1 MAQTGTVNGAE
12 ALLELFR
19 VQGTDYIFCSPIAAW
34 APLWEAL
41 AKRQATTNVETPK
54 YLNCRHETLAVGLA
68 AGYYKAT
75 GRTQAVLL
83 PTGLGVLNGAM
94 AVRSAFHEHLPMVI
108 VAPDTLTHG
117 SVPGLDPGPEWPTL
131 LVDLAGPVRNGETV
145 TKWAKE
151 VKTSADLATDIRRAC
166 YFAESVPRGPT
177 LVSVP
182 FDVLMSDV
190 DEPHGIR
197 AKGSLLVA
205 PADSLGEV
213 AELLMRSRSPLIV
226 TEHAARTPQDQA
238 ALVAIAEHIGA
249 PVFEYWM
256 PLYVNFP
263 RAHPLYAIDPIEI
276 HLKDTDCILVV
287 GAHGPWHPQET
298 KLPEACSVI
307 QIEEDPLRP
316 RAPYWGFRTDY
327 CIAGDVGSN
336 LAQLAALLQERAKT
350 AEETSRVSA
359 RTAHW
364 HAHNA
369 ANQAAAANE
378 RDTAGASER
387 IHAALLFDTLHR
399 MLPDRSVIVDEII
412 AQVPAM
418 IQHLFRE
425 RDFSHIR
432 GWAGA
437 LGTGLPT
444 ALGVKLGR
452 PEDIV
457 VCVIGDGA
465 FNYNPVPACLGFAQ
479 QYNVPIL
486 VVICN
491 NQGYVSQEWNLY
503 KYFPSGYAL
512 RDNNPYG
519 RVIEPTPDYAA
530 MAPAFGAH
538 GECVTEP
545 GKLEAA
551 IQRAIAAVELGH
563 LALLDV
569 RLEP

>member
-1 MAQTGTVNGAE
+1 MAQTGTMNGAE

-19 VQGTDYIFCSPIAAW
+19 TQGTDYIFCSPIAAW

-41 AKRQATTNVETPK
+41 AKRHATTNVETPK

-75 GRTQAVLL
+75 GRAQAVLL

-94 AVRSAFHEHLPMVI
+94 AVRSAFHEHLPMII
-108 VAPDTLTHG
+108 VAPDTLSHG
-117 SVPGLDPGPEWPTL
+117 AIPGLDPGPEWPTL

-151 VKTSADLATDIRRAC
+151 VKTATDLAADIRRAW
-166 YFAESVPRGPT
+166 YFAETVPRGPT

-182 FDVLMSDV
+182 FDILMSPV
-190 DEPHGIR
+190 HEPHGTK
-197 AKGSLLVA
+197 AKASPLIA
-205 PADSLGEV
+205 PAESMQEV
-213 AELLMRSRSPLIV
+213 ADLLMRSHTPLIV
-226 TEHAARTPQDQA
+226 TEHGARTPEDQA
-238 ALVAIAEHIGA
+238 AMVTIAEYVGS

-263 RAHPLYAIDPIEI
+263 RAHPLYAIDPIEM
-276 HLKDTDCILVV
+276 HLKDADCILVV

-298 KLPEACSVI
+298 KLPDGCTVI

-316 RAPYWGFRTDY
+316 RAPYWGFNTDY
-327 CIAGDVGSN
+327 CIAGDVGAN
-336 LAQLAALLQERAKT
+336 LAQLAALLKART
-350 AEETSRVSA
+350 ISTEESDRVSA
-359 RTAHW
+359 RTALW
-364 HAHNA
+364 HQHNA
-369 ANQAAAANE
+369 ANQAE
-378 RDTAGASER
+378 TAKQREPATSGER
-387 IHAALLFDTLHR
+387 IQAAVLFDTLHR
-399 MLPDRSVIVDEII
+399 MLPDHSVIVDEII

-418 IQHLFRE
+418 IQHLFRD

-444 ALGVKLGR
+444 ALGVKLAR
-452 PEDIV
+452 PDDIV

-465 FNYNPVPACLGFAQ
+465 FNYNPVPACLGLAQ
-479 QYNVPIL
+479 QYDVPIL

-530 MAPAFGAH
+530 MAPAFGAY
-538 GECVTEP
+538 GECVTDP

-551 IQRAIAAVELGH
+551 IQRAIAAVEQGH

>member
-1 MAQTGTVNGAE
+1 MTQTGTMTGAE

-19 VQGTDYIFCSPIAAW
+19 TQGTDYIFCSPIAAW

-75 GRTQAVLL
+75 GRAQAVLL

-108 VAPDTLTHG
+108 VAPDTLSHG
-117 SVPGLDPGPEWPTL
+117 AVPGLDPGPEWPTL

-151 VKTSADLATDIRRAC
+151 VKTATDLAADIRRAW
-166 YFAESVPRGPT
+166 YFAETVPRGPT

-182 FDVLMSDV
+182 FDILMTQV
-190 DEPHGIR
+190 DQPHDKKTK
-197 AKGSLLVA
+197 AAPLVA
-205 PADSLGEV
+205 PADSLREI
-213 AELLMRSRSPLIV
+213 ADLLMRSRSPLIV
-226 TEHAARTPQDQA
+226 TEHGARTPQDQA
-238 ALVAIAEHIGA
+238 ALVAIAEHIGS

-263 RAHPLYAIDPIEI
+263 RAHPLYAIDPIEM
-276 HLKDTDCILVV
+276 HLKDADCILVV

-298 KLPEACSVI
+298 RLPDDCTVI

-316 RAPYWGFRTDY
+316 RAPYWGFNTDY
-327 CIAGDVGSN
+327 CIAGDVGAN
-336 LAQLAALLQERAKT
+336 LAQLATLLHART
-350 AEETSRVSA
+350 TSTDEANRVSA

-364 HAHNA
+364 HKHNA
-369 ANQAAAANE
+369 AAQAQTAKEREAPAGEHIQAAV
-378 RDTAGASER
+378 
-387 IHAALLFDTLHR
+387 LFDTLHR

-418 IQHLFRE
+418 IHHLFRD
-425 RDFSHIR
+425 RDFTHIR

-444 ALGVKLGR
+444 ALGVKLAR
-452 PEDIV
+452 PNDIV

-465 FNYNPVPACLGFAQ
+465 FNYNPIPACLGLAQ

-538 GECVTEP
+538 GECVTDP

-551 IQRAIAAVELGH
+551 IGRAIAAIEQGH

-569 RLEP
+569 RLQP

>member
-1 MAQTGTVNGAE
+1 MTETTVNGAE

-19 VQGTDYIFCSPIAAW
+19 AQGADYIFCSPIAAW

-41 AKRQATTNVETPK
+41 AKRKATSNVETPQ
-54 YLNCRHETLAVGLA
+54 YINCRHEILAVGLA

-83 PTGLGVLNGAM
+83 PTGLGVLHGAM
-94 AVRSAFHEHLPMVI
+94 ALRSAYHEHIPMVI
-108 VAPDTLTHG
+108 VSPDTLTHG
-117 SVPGLDPGPEWPTL
+117 AVPELDPGPEWPTL
-131 LVDLAGPVRNGETV
+131 LVDFAGPVRDSETV

-151 VKTSADLATDIRRAC
+151 VKTGTDLAADVRRAW

-177 LVSVP
+177 LLGVP
-182 FDVLMSDV
+182 FDILMGQLAAPQGEKTKAPAV
-190 DEPHGIR
+190 
-197 AKGSLLVA
+197 VA
-205 PADSLGEV
+205 PLDSLREI
-213 AELLMRSRSPLIV
+213 AALLMRSRAPLIV
-226 TEHAARTPQDQA
+226 TEHAARAQEDRA
-238 ALVAIAEHIGA
+238 ALVSIAESIGA

-256 PLYVNFP
+256 PLYLNFP
-263 RAHPLYAIDPIEI
+263 RAHPLYATDPVEM
-276 HLKDTDCILVV
+276 HLKNADCILIV

-298 KLPEACSVI
+298 PLPENCKVI
-307 QIEEDPLRP
+307 HVEEDPLRP
-316 RAPYWGFRTDY
+316 RAPYWSFPTDY

-336 LAQLAALLQERAKT
+336 LAQLAALLT
-350 AEETSRVSA
+350 AEA
-359 RTAHW
+359 RAPEVAGRTQRW

-369 ANQAAAANE
+369 ASKAETAKE
-378 RDTAGASER
+378 RENARGGER
-387 IHAALLFDTLHR
+387 IHAARLFDALHGL
-399 MLPDRSVIVDEII
+399 LPDRSVIVDEII

-418 IQHLFRE
+418 IRHLFRE
-425 RDFSHIR
+425 RDFTHIR

-444 ALGVKLGR
+444 ALGAKLGR
-452 PEDIV
+452 PEDVV

-465 FNYNPVPACLGFAQ
+465 FNYNPIPACLGLAQ
-479 QYNVPIL
+479 QYRVPVL
-486 VVICN
+486 VVICD

-512 RDNNPYG
+512 RENNPYG

-530 MAPAFGAH
+530 LAPAFGGH
-538 GECVTEP
+538 GECVSEP
-545 GKLEAA
+545 EQLEPA
-551 IQRAIAAVELGH
+551 IRRAISAVQGGQ

>member
-1 MAQTGTVNGAE
+1 MTQTGTVNGAE

-19 VQGTDYIFCSPIAAW
+19 TQGTDYIFCSPIAAW

-54 YLNCRHETLAVGLA
+54 YLNCRHEILAVGLA
-68 AGYYKAT
+68 SGYYKAT
-75 GRTQAVLL
+75 GRAQAVLL
-83 PTGLGVLNGAM
+83 PTGLGVLHGAM
-94 AVRSAFHEHLPMVI
+94 AIRSAFHEHIPMVI

-117 SVPGLDPGPEWPTL
+117 AVPGLDPGPEWPTL
-131 LVDLAGPVRNGETV
+131 LVDLAGPVRNSETV
-145 TKWAKE
+145 TKWGKE
-151 VKTSADLATDIRRAC
+151 VKTGGDLAADVRRAW

-177 LVSVP
+177 LLAVP
-182 FDVLMSDV
+182 FDILMSQV
-190 DEPHGIR
+190 EEPRGNKTK
-197 AKGSLLVA
+197 ASPLVA
-205 PADSLGEV
+205 PTESLQEV

-238 ALVAIAEHIGA
+238 ALVAIAEHIGS

-256 PLYVNFP
+256 PMYVNFP
-263 RAHPLYAIDPIEI
+263 RAHPLYATDPIEA
-276 HLKDTDCILVV
+276 HLKDADCILVV

-298 KLPEACSVI
+298 PLPEDCSVI

-336 LAQLAALLQERAKT
+336 LAQLAALLRARAT
-350 AEETSRVSA
+350 SAEEADRVAA
-359 RTAHW
+359 RTARW
-364 HAHNA
+364 HAHNGSNQVEA
-369 ANQAAAANE
+369 AKE
-378 RDTAGASER
+378 RETVRAGER

-399 MLPDRSVIVDEII
+399 LLPDRSVIVDEII

-418 IQHLFRE
+418 IRHLFRE
-425 RDFSHIR
+425 RAFSHFR

-444 ALGVKLGR
+444 ALGVKLAR
-452 PEDIV
+452 PKDIV

-479 QYNVPIL
+479 QYGVPIL
-486 VVICN
+486 VIICN

-530 MAPAFGAH
+530 IAPAFGAH
-538 GECVTEP
+538 GECVTDP
-545 GKLEAA
+545 GQLAPA
-551 IQRAIAAVELGH
+551 IRRAIAAVEQGH

>member
-1 MAQTGTVNGAE
+1 M
-12 ALLELFR
+12 
-19 VQGTDYIFCSPIAAW
+19 
-34 APLWEAL
+34 
-41 AKRQATTNVETPK
+41 
-54 YLNCRHETLAVGLA
+54 
-68 AGYYKAT
+68 
-75 GRTQAVLL
+75 
-83 PTGLGVLNGAM
+83 
-94 AVRSAFHEHLPMVI
+94 
-108 VAPDTLTHG
+108 
-117 SVPGLDPGPEWPTL
+117 
-131 LVDLAGPVRNGETV
+131 
-145 TKWAKE
+145 
-151 VKTSADLATDIRRAC
+151 
-166 YFAESVPRGPT
+166 PRGPT

-182 FDVLMSDV
+182 FDILMTQV
-190 DEPHGIR
+190 DQPHDR
-197 AKGSLLVA
+197 KTKASPLVA
-205 PADSLGEV
+205 PADSLREI
-213 AELLMRSRSPLIV
+213 ADLLMRSRSPLIV
-226 TEHAARTPQDQA
+226 TEHGARTPQDQA
-238 ALVAIAEHIGA
+238 ALVAIAEHIGS

-263 RAHPLYAIDPIEI
+263 RAHPLYAIDPIEM
-276 HLKDTDCILVV
+276 HLKDADCILVV

-298 KLPEACSVI
+298 RLPDDCTVI

-316 RAPYWGFRTDY
+316 RAPYWGFNTDY
-327 CIAGDVGSN
+327 CIAGDVGAN
-336 LAQLAALLQERAKT
+336 LAQLAALLH
-350 AEETSRVSA
+350 A
-359 RTAHW
+359 RTHLDRR
-364 HAHNA
+364 
-369 ANQAAAANE
+369 NQAVYPHAPRTGTSIMPPPRHRRRNE
-378 RDTAGASER
+378 REAPAGER
-387 IHAALLFDTLHR
+387 IQAAVLFDTLHR

-418 IQHLFRE
+418 IHHLFRD
-425 RDFSHIR
+425 RDFTHIR

-444 ALGVKLGR
+444 ALGVKLAR
-452 PEDIV
+452 PNDIV

-465 FNYNPVPACLGFAQ
+465 FNYNPVPACLGLAQ

-538 GECVTEP
+538 GECVTDP

-551 IQRAIAAVELGH
+551 IQRAIAAIEQGH

>member
-1 MAQTGTVNGAE
+1 MTQTGTVNGAE

-19 VQGTDYIFCSPIAAW
+19 TQGTDYIFCSPIAAW

-41 AKRQATTNVETPK
+41 AKRQATTNIETPK
-54 YLNCRHETLAVGLA
+54 YLNCRHEILAVGLA
-68 AGYYKAT
+68 SGYYKAT
-75 GRTQAVLL
+75 GRAQAVLL
-83 PTGLGVLNGAM
+83 PTGLGVLHGAL
-94 AVRSAFHEHLPMVI
+94 AIRSAFHEHIPMVI

-117 SVPGLDPGPEWPTL
+117 AVAGLDPGPEWPTL
-131 LVDLAGPVRNGETV
+131 LVDLAGPVRNSETV
-145 TKWAKE
+145 TKWGKE
-151 VKTSADLATDIRRAC
+151 IKTGGDLAADVRRAW

-177 LVSVP
+177 LLSVP
-182 FDVLMSDV
+182 FDILMSQV
-190 DEPHGIR
+190 EQPHGNKSK
-197 AKGSLLVA
+197 ASLLVA
-205 PADSLGEV
+205 PTDSLQDV
-213 AELLMRSRSPLIV
+213 ADLLMRSRSPLIV

-238 ALVAIAEHIGA
+238 ALVAIAEHIGS

-263 RAHPLYAIDPIEI
+263 RAHPLYATDPIET
-276 HLKDTDCILVV
+276 HLADADCILVV

-298 KLPEACSVI
+298 KLPEDCTVV

-316 RAPYWGFRTDY
+316 RAPYWGFRTDH

-336 LAQLAALLQERAKT
+336 LAQLAALLRAR
-350 AEETSRVSA
+350 ASSVEEARRIA
-359 RTAHW
+359 DRTARW

-369 ANQAAAANE
+369 ASQAEAAKE
-378 RDTAGASER
+378 RETVRSSER
-387 IHAALLFDTLHR
+387 IHAALLFDMLHR
-399 MLPDRSVIVDEII
+399 MLPDRSVVVDEIV

-418 IQHLFRE
+418 IKHLFRE
-425 RDFSHIR
+425 RDFSHVR

-437 LGTGLPT
+437 LGTGIPT
-444 ALGVKLGR
+444 ALGVKLAR
-452 PEDIV
+452 PKDMV

-465 FNYNPVPACLGFAQ
+465 FSYNPVPACLGLAQ
-479 QYNVPIL
+479 QYGVPIL

-503 KYFPSGYAL
+503 KYFASGYAL

-538 GECVTEP
+538 GECVTDP
-545 GKLEAA
+545 AKLESATA
-551 IQRAIAAVELGH
+551 RAIAAVEQGR

>member
-1 MAQTGTVNGAE
+1 MTQPGTVNGAE

-19 VQGTDYIFCSPIAAW
+19 AQGTDYIFCSPIAAW

-41 AKRQATTNVETPK
+41 AKRKATTNIETPQ
-54 YLNCRHETLAVGLA
+54 YLNCRHEILAVGLA
-68 AGYYKAT
+68 AGYWKAT

-83 PTGLGVLNGAM
+83 PTGLGVLHGAM
-94 AVRSAFHEHLPMVI
+94 AMRSAYHEHIPMVI
-108 VAPDTLTHG
+108 VSPDTLTHG
-117 SVPGLDPGPEWPTL
+117 AVPGLDPGPEWPTL
-131 LVDLAGPVRNGETV
+131 LVDLAGPVRNAETV

-151 VKTSADLATDIRRAC
+151 VKTGGDLAADVRRAW

-177 LVSVP
+177 LLGVP
-182 FDVLMSDV
+182 FDILMSQV
-190 DEPHGIR
+190 TAPQGEKTKASP
-197 AKGSLLVA
+197 LVA
-205 PADSLGEV
+205 PADSLREV
-213 AELLMRSRSPLIV
+213 AELLTRSHAPLIV

-238 ALVAIAEHIGA
+238 ALVAIAEHVGA

-256 PLYVNFP
+256 PMYVNFP
-263 RAHPLYAIDPIEI
+263 RAHPLYATDPIEA
-276 HLKDTDCILVV
+276 HLSDADCILVI

-298 KLPEACSVI
+298 PLPDGCTVI
-307 QIEEDPLRP
+307 HIEEDPLRP

-327 CIAGDVGSN
+327 CIAGDIGSN
-336 LAQLAALLQERAKT
+336 LAQLAALLQAQPRAAEVAGRTER
-350 AEETSRVSA
+350 
-359 RTAHW
+359 W

-369 ANQAAAANE
+369 ASNAQAAKE
-378 RDTAGASER
+378 RETARTGER

-399 MLPDRSVIVDEII
+399 LLPDQSVIVDEII
-412 AQVPAM
+412 AQVPPM
-418 IQHLFRE
+418 IHHLFRE

-444 ALGVKLGR
+444 ALGVKLAR
-452 PEDIV
+452 PKDVV

-465 FNYNPVPACLGFAQ
+465 FNYNPVPACLGLAQ
-479 QYNVPIL
+479 QYGVPVL
-486 VVICN
+486 VIICN

-530 MAPAFGAH
+530 IAPAFGAH

-545 GKLEAA
+545 GQLEPA
-551 IQRAIAAVELGH
+551 ISRAIDAVQQGR

>member
-1 MAQTGTVNGAE
+1 MTQPGTMSGAE

-19 VQGTDYIFCSPIAAW
+19 TQETDYIFCSPIAAW

-41 AKRQATTNVETPK
+41 AKRHATTNVETPK

-75 GRTQAVLL
+75 GRAQVVLL

-94 AVRSAFHEHLPMVI
+94 AMRSAFHEHIPMVI

-117 SVPGLDPGPEWPTL
+117 SVPELDPGPEWPTL

-151 VKTSADLATDIRRAC
+151 VKASADLATDIRRAW
-166 YFAESVPRGPT
+166 YFAESIPRGPT

-182 FDVLMSDV
+182 FDLLMSQV
-190 DEPHGIR
+190 DEPPGKKTR
-197 AKGSLLVA
+197 ATPLVA
-205 PADSLGEV
+205 PTESLAEV
-213 AELLMRSRSPLIV
+213 ADILMRSRSPLIV
-226 TEHAARTPQDQA
+226 TEHGARTPQDQA
-238 ALVAIAEHIGA
+238 TLVALAEHVGA

-263 RAHPLYAIDPIEI
+263 RAHPLYAIDPIET
-276 HLKDTDCILVV
+276 HLKDTDCIMVV

-298 KLPEACSVI
+298 RLPGQCTVI
-307 QIEEDPLRP
+307 QIEEDPMRP
-316 RAPYWGFRTDY
+316 RAPYWGFQIDH

-336 LAQLAALLQERAKT
+336 LTQLVALLKSRT
-350 AEETSRVSA
+350 NSAEETSRVTA
-359 RTAHW
+359 RTTHW

-369 ANQAAAANE
+369 TTQAAAAKE
-378 RDTAGASER
+378 RESVRGNER

-399 MLPDRSVIVDEII
+399 MLPDQSVIVDEIV
-412 AQVPAM
+412 AQVPPM
-418 IQHLFRE
+418 IQHLFRD

-437 LGTGLPT
+437 LGTGIPT
-444 ALGVKLGR
+444 ALGVKLAR
-452 PEDIV
+452 PRDMV

-465 FNYNPVPACLGFAQ
+465 FNYNPVPACFGLAQ
-479 QYNVPIL
+479 QYKVPIL
-486 VVICN
+486 VIICN

-538 GECVTEP
+538 GECVTDP
-545 GKLEAA
+545 AKLEAA
-551 IQRAIAAVELGH
+551 IQRAIAAIEQGH
-563 LALLDV
+563 LALLDI

>member
-1 MAQTGTVNGAE
+1 MTQTGTMTGAE

-19 VQGTDYIFCSPIAAW
+19 TQGTDYIFCSPIAAW

-75 GRTQAVLL
+75 GRAQAVLL

-108 VAPDTLTHG
+108 VAPDTLSHG
-117 SVPGLDPGPEWPTL
+117 AVPGLDPGPEWPTL

-151 VKTSADLATDIRRAC
+151 VKTATDLAADIRRAW
-166 YFAESVPRGPT
+166 YFAETVPRGPT

-182 FDVLMSDV
+182 FDILMTQV
-190 DEPHGIR
+190 DQPHDR
-197 AKGSLLVA
+197 KTKAAPLVA
-205 PADSLGEV
+205 PADSLREI
-213 AELLMRSRSPLIV
+213 ADLLMRSRSPLIV
-226 TEHAARTPQDQA
+226 TEHGARTPQDQA
-238 ALVAIAEHIGA
+238 ALVAIAEHIGS

-263 RAHPLYAIDPIEI
+263 RAHPLYAIDPIEM
-276 HLKDTDCILVV
+276 HLKDADCILVV

-298 KLPEACSVI
+298 RLPDDCTVI

-316 RAPYWGFRTDY
+316 RAPYWGFSTDY
-327 CIAGDVGSN
+327 CIAGDVGAN
-336 LAQLAALLQERAKT
+336 LAQLATLLHAR
-350 AEETSRVSA
+350 TSSTDEANRVSA

-364 HAHNA
+364 RRHNA
-369 ANQAAAANE
+369 AAQAQTATEREAPAGEHIQAAV
-378 RDTAGASER
+378 
-387 IHAALLFDTLHR
+387 LFDTLHR

-418 IQHLFRE
+418 IHHLFRD
-425 RDFSHIR
+425 RDFTHIR

-444 ALGVKLGR
+444 ALGVKLAR
-452 PEDIV
+452 PNDIV

-465 FNYNPVPACLGFAQ
+465 FNYNPIPACLGLAQ
-479 QYNVPIL
+479 QYDVPIL

-538 GECVTEP
+538 GECVTDP

-551 IQRAIAAVELGH
+551 IQRAIAAIEQGQ

-569 RLEP
+569 RLQP

>member
-1 MAQTGTVNGAE
+1 MTQTGTMTGAE

-19 VQGTDYIFCSPIAAW
+19 TQGTDYIFCSPIAAW

-75 GRTQAVLL
+75 GRAQAVLL

-108 VAPDTLTHG
+108 VAPDTLSHG
-117 SVPGLDPGPEWPTL
+117 AIPGLDPGPEWPTL
-131 LVDLAGPVRNGETV
+131 LVDLAGPIRNGETV

-151 VKTSADLATDIRRAC
+151 VKTATDLAADIRRAW
-166 YFAESVPRGPT
+166 YFAETVPRGPT

-182 FDVLMSDV
+182 FDILMTQV
-190 DEPHGIR
+190 DQPHDR
-197 AKGSLLVA
+197 KTKAAPLVA
-205 PADSLGEV
+205 PADSLREI
-213 AELLMRSRSPLIV
+213 ADLLMRSRSPLIV
-226 TEHAARTPQDQA
+226 TEHGARTPQDQA
-238 ALVAIAEHIGA
+238 ALVAIAEHIGS

-263 RAHPLYAIDPIEI
+263 RAHPLYAIDPIET
-276 HLKDTDCILVV
+276 HLKDADCILVV

-298 KLPEACSVI
+298 RLPDDCTVI

-316 RAPYWGFRTDY
+316 RAPYWGFNTDY
-327 CIAGDVGSN
+327 CIAGDVGAN
-336 LAQLAALLQERAKT
+336 LAQLATLLHART
-350 AEETSRVSA
+350 TSTDEANRVSA

-364 HAHNA
+364 HKHNA
-369 ANQAAAANE
+369 AAQEQAAKQREAPAGEHIQAAV
-378 RDTAGASER
+378 
-387 IHAALLFDTLHR
+387 LFDTLHR

-418 IQHLFRE
+418 IHHLFRD
-425 RDFSHIR
+425 RDFTHIR

-444 ALGVKLGR
+444 ALGVKLAR
-452 PEDIV
+452 PNDIV

-465 FNYNPVPACLGFAQ
+465 FNYNPIPACLGLAQ

-486 VVICN
+486 IVICN

-538 GECVTEP
+538 GECVTDP

-551 IQRAIAAVELGH
+551 IQRAIAAIEQGQ

-569 RLEP
+569 RLQP

>member
-1 MAQTGTVNGAE
+1 MTQMATVNGAE

-19 VQGTDYIFCSPIAAW
+19 TQGADYIFCSPIAAW

-41 AKRQATTNVETPK
+41 ARRQATTNVVTPK
-54 YLNCRHETLAVGLA
+54 YLNCRHEILAVGLA
-68 AGYYKAT
+68 SGYYKAT

-83 PTGLGVLNGAM
+83 PTGLGVLHGAL
-94 AVRSAFHEHLPMVI
+94 AVRSAFHEHVPMVI
-108 VAPDTLTHG
+108 VSPDTLTHG
-117 SVPGLDPGPEWPTL
+117 AVPGLDPGPEWPTL
-131 LVDLAGPVRNGETV
+131 LVDLAGPVRNSETV

-151 VKTSADLATDIRRAC
+151 VKTGSDLAADIRRAW

-177 LVSVP
+177 LVAVP
-182 FDVLMSDV
+182 FDILMNQV
-190 DEPHGIR
+190 DEPR
-197 AKGSLLVA
+197 NNKAKASPLVA
-205 PADSLGEV
+205 PADSLREIG
-213 AELLMRSRSPLIV
+213 ELLMRSRSPVIV
-226 TEHAARTPQDQA
+226 TEHAARTPQNQA
-238 ALVAIAEHIGA
+238 ALVAIAENIGA

-256 PLYVNFP
+256 PMYVNFP
-263 RAHPLYAIDPIEI
+263 RAHPLYATDPIEA
-276 HLKDTDCILVV
+276 HLKDADCILVI

-298 KLPEACSVI
+298 KLPDDCSVI

-336 LAQLAALLQERAKT
+336 LAQLAAVLKERPTTPGEATAVADRTARWQTHNGSNQTEAAK
-350 AEETSRVSA
+350 ERETA
-359 RTAHW
+359 RTA
-364 HAHNA
+364 A
-369 ANQAAAANE
+369 
-378 RDTAGASER
+378 R
-387 IHAALLFDTLHR
+387 IHATLLFDILHR
-399 MLPDRSVIVDEII
+399 LLPDQSVIVDEIV

-418 IQHLFRE
+418 MRHLFRE
-425 RDFSHIR
+425 RDFSHVR

-437 LGTGLPT
+437 LGTGLSN
-444 ALGVKLGR
+444 ALGVKLAR
-452 PEDIV
+452 PKDMV
-457 VCVIGDGA
+457 VCVVGDGA
-465 FNYNPVPACLGFAQ
+465 FNYNPVPACLGLAQ
-479 QYNVPIL
+479 QYGVPIL

-530 MAPAFGAH
+530 IAPAYGAH
-538 GECVTEP
+538 GECVTAPGQLEP
-545 GKLEAA
+545 A
-551 IQRAIAAVELGH
+551 IRRAMSAVEQGR